1 MKKLTGIMLYL
12 ALFLAFSQTPAGEI
26 YTWVDADGIV
36 HYSATPP
43 DDATS
48 EVAQI
53 ELPPPPPP
61 RPASAED
68 FYSVIN
74 QAARMRA
81 RRLES
86 EALMAQR
93 RAADAAARQARAEE
107 QVALELARQSS
118 IQDQPRY
125 YPLYLHNPRI
135 GHRPYWKH
143 RPGHHD
149 RHYRDTG
156 RGSYFRSR
164 RNDPVW

>member
-1 MKKLTGIMLYL
+1 MKKFTGITLYV

-26 YTWVDADGIV
+26 YTWVDASGIV
-36 HYSATPP
+36 HFSATPP
-43 DDATS
+43 DDAAS

-53 ELPPPPPP
+53 ELPPPPPA
-61 RPASAED
+61 RPNAGDD
-68 FYSVIN
+68 FYSVVN

-86 EALMAQR
+86 EALRAQR

-107 QVALELARQSS
+107 LAALEFARQASM
-118 IQDQPRY
+118 QGEPRY

-135 GHRPYWKH
+135 GHRPHWKH